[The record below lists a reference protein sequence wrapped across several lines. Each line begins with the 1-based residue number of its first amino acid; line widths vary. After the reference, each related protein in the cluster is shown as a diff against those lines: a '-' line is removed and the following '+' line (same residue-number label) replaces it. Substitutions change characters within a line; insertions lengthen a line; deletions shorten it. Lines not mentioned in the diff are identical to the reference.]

1 MGRFSFEHNRQVL
14 ALSAVAVIAT
24 LSACGGGGSS
34 TSGNSAQNSDLSNTF
49 PNITPKA
56 GDYYVFQ
63 ETITAGAGFTAPTP
77 SVFNFTR
84 IYASSAP
91 IVRTDLSGRS
101 DGTSTNFEKSTR
113 NFDATN
119 KETGYTFGTTSC
131 SYSPAWSF
139 APAAGAPANST
150 FSATSVRTCGTAV
163 DNFAATGNAVG
174 LEEIMTA
181 AGSFKA
187 FKYTA
192 TRTQKN
198 STTEFITVGTFWQDA
213 VTGRLVKYVMT
224 TKSSAVGSTVITG
237 DNTFTGEV
245 ISYSAGALGATTVT
259 VKRFSGGWTVP
270 FTGSATGSCTMV
282 VAATGAITGSC
293 SGSGGISTASGSVTD
308 AGAISVNLTDGS
320 RITGNL
326 TSAGAGNGTW
336 SNGTATGTWTAT
348 HR

>member
-1 MGRFSFEHNRQVL
+1 MDRFSLKHNRRVL
-14 ALSAVAVIAT
+14 ALCAVAVITT
-24 LSACGGGGSS
+24 LSACGGGSSS
-34 TSGNSAQNSDLSNTF
+34 TSGNSAQNSTLSNTF

-77 SVFNFTR
+77 SVYNYTR
-84 IYASSAP
+84 TYAGSGP
-91 IVRTDLSGRS
+91 VVRTDFDSRS
-101 DGTSTNFEKSTR
+101 DGTSPNFSKTAR

-131 SYSPAWSF
+131 TYSPSWVF
-139 APAAGAPANST
+139 APPAGAPANST
-150 FSATSVRTCGTAV
+150 FSATTVRTCGAAV
-163 DNFAATGNAVG
+163 DNFTLTGNAVG
-174 LEEIMTA
+174 LEDITTS

-198 STTEFITVGTFWQDA
+198 STTEFNSTGTFWADA
-213 VTGRLVKYVMT
+213 VTGRVIKFVLN
-224 TKSSAVGSTVITG
+224 TKSNAVGSTVITG
-237 DNTFTGEV
+237 DTTLTTEV
-245 ISYSAGALGATTVT
+245 ISYNAGALGASAVSI
-259 VKRFSGGWTVP
+259 KRFAGGWTVP
-270 FTGSATGSCTMV
+270 FTGSATGSCAMV
-282 VAATGAITGSC
+282 IAVAGTITGSC
-293 SGSGGISTASGSVTD
+293 SGSGGTSTASGSVTE

-326 TSAGAGNGTW
+326 TAPGAGNGTW